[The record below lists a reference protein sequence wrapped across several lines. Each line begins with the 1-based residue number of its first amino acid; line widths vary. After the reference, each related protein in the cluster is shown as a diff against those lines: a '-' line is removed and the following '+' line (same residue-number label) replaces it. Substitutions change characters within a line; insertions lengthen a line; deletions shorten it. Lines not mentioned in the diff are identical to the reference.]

1 MCKKLLTLLCLIFI
15 YNVAVSQDYVSLYDQ
30 CNYAGKRFT
39 LEAGTYRL
47 YQMKIDN
54 DRLSSIVIPSGLK
67 ITIYENDGFAVKSK
81 TYFTNI
87 SCLENE
93 WRNMASSVVVER
105 DFQTPGY
112 GKNDFVTFFTDCY
125 SKGNSQSF
133 YPGIYTGNQLNL
145 LKYNISSFT
154 INGNLRVKLYL
165 NNDNNT
171 RNYTTYNES
180 QSCLP
185 AIHNDKTGSLVIEYK
200 SASLPNTGI
209 GGTGNFVTL
218 FSDCNFEGNALRL
231 KPGYY
236 QGDKLGIMKYDISSI
251 QVSSNLKVK
260 AFIDNEFL
268 SGQSINITESNT
280 CLNNE
285 MKNRIGSLVIE
296 EKSNQGNYP
305 PQNAEKVILYADIL
319 YKGQSTEI
327 LPGTYKTMAEAGF
340 IDNAL
345 SSLIV
350 PPDYRVVLYEFE
362 NFGGRSYTITASK
375 SMFTLSGWNDKASS
389 IAVYRDR

>member
-15 YNVAVSQDYVSLYDQ
+15 YNVTLSQDYVSLYDQ

-67 ITIYENDGFAVKSK
+67 ITIYENDGFAGKSK

-154 INGNLRVKLYL
+154 INGNLSVKLYL
-165 NNDNNT
+165 NNENNSG
-171 RNYTTYNES
+171 NYIIYNES
-180 QSCLP
+180 QSCLLP
-185 AIHNDKTGSLVIEYK
+185 IHNDKTGSLVIEYK

-260 AFIDNEFL
+260 AFINNEFL
-268 SGQSINITESNT
+268 SGQSITITESNV

-285 MKNRIGSLVIE
+285 IKDRIGSLVIE

-305 PQNAEKVILYADIL
+305 PENTEKVILYEDIL
-319 YKGQSTEI
+319 YKGQAREI
-327 LPGTYKTMAEAGF
+327 LPGTYKTMTEAGF

-350 PPDYRVVLYEFE
+350 PPGYRVVLYEFE

>member
-15 YNVAVSQDYVSLYDQ
+15 YNVTLSQDYVSLYDQ

-67 ITIYENDGFAVKSK
+67 ITIYENDGFAGKSK

-154 INGNLRVKLYL
+154 INGNLSVKLYL
-165 NNDNNT
+165 NNENNSG
-171 RNYTTYNES
+171 NYIIYNES
-180 QSCLP
+180 QSCLLP
-185 AIHNDKTGSLVIEYK
+185 IHNDKTGSLVIEYK

-268 SGQSINITESNT
+268 SGQSINITESNA

-296 EKSNQGNYP
+296 EKNNQGNYP

-350 PPDYRVVLYEFE
+350 PPGYRVVLYEFE